1 MSISMQSETQKIP
14 KLRFSGGW
22 EEKNLGEVCDVKGGK
37 RIPFEFTVKIPPT
50 SSDGIRHNIV

>member
-1 MSISMQSETQKIP
+1 MQSETQKIP